1 MLLEVLLILLLA
13 GAAVATLLSFFIWK
27 EKPNSQSSRY
37 TNFDS
42 DNPQRDL

>member
-13 GAAVATLLSFFIWK
+13 GAAGATMLSFFIWK

-37 TNFDS
+37 NNFDS